1 MMATTT
7 VGVRQ
12 LKLEA
17 TQLVRRASG
26 GQRVV
31 ITRYGKP
38 CAVLGPAGAEDDE
51 TAAPRGSRM
60 AEWLREKAA
69 FERML
74 PRLLRR
80 HGARWVAVRAGRV
93 IGAGA
98 DPDALYER
106 VWRRLGG
113 RTFFIGRVGDAPP
126 VIDMPGF
133 ELA

>member
-1 MMATTT
+1 MATTT

-26 GQRVV
+26 GQKVV

-38 CAVLGPAGAEDDE
+38 CAVLGPAGTEANDA
-51 TAAPRGSRM
+51 AAPRGSRM

-74 PRLLRR
+74 PGLRRR
-80 HGARWVAVRAGRV
+80 HGAGWVAVRAGRV
-93 IGAGA
+93 IGQDA

-106 VWRRLGG
+106 LWKRLAG
-113 RTFFIGRVGDAPP
+113 RTFFLGRVGDAPP
-126 VIDMPGF
+126 VLDMPGF